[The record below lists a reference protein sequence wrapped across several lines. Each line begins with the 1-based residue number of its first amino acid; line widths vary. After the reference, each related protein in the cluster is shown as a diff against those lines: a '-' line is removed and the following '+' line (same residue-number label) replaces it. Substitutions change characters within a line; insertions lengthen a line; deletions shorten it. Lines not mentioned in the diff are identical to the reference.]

1 MIKYLVFYKLIEE
14 LFYFLLKVRYVLVL
28 DDEYLCFKNE
38 KIKCIFE

>member
-14 LFYFLLKVRYVLVL
+14 LFYFFLNLLKVRYVLVL

-38 KIKCIFE
+38 I